1 MCGIAGICQIDA
13 TPLTPEA
20 GQWVKAMTDRMAHR
34 GPDGEGQ
41 WSHGPVCLGHRRLS
55 IIDLSGGGQPMHSAD
70 GQLTVTFNGEIY
82 NSAELKEQFPAYVN
96 SLQLKDAA
104 GRPLTLD
111 AQGDGSF
118 RDYLE
123 SFYMA
128 SAQQAL
134 DSGKDLSGLDWL
146 TIQQGRV
153 TGMDLA
159 KYAVYVTR
167 LKAVPAFDSFDLSS
181 GETNEFGTTAIA
193 AQHFTDFSMKNSTV
207 SSTRAD
213 ERIVRLLNPMNYIGQ
228 SGVTSAKYWRIRH
241 GAKDRD
247 TALAI
252 PLLLATKLAN
262 SGMQVDF
269 ASPWDRGHDGDYDL
283 SELFAWMDG
292 ICKAG
297 R

>member
-1 MCGIAGICQIDA
+1 
-13 TPLTPEA
+13 
-20 GQWVKAMTDRMAHR
+20 
-34 GPDGEGQ
+34 
-41 WSHGPVCLGHRRLS
+41 
-55 IIDLSGGGQPMHSAD
+55 
-70 GQLTVTFNGEIY
+70 
-82 NSAELKEQFPAYVN
+82 
-96 SLQLKDAA
+96 
-104 GRPLTLD
+104 
-111 AQGDGSF
+111 
-118 RDYLE
+118 
-123 SFYMA
+123 
-128 SAQQAL
+128 
-134 DSGKDLSGLDWL
+134 
-146 TIQQGRV
+146 
-153 TGMDLA
+153 
-159 KYAVYVTR
+159 
-167 LKAVPAFDSFDLSS
+167 
-181 GETNEFGTTAIA
+181 
-193 AQHFTDFSMKNSTV
+193 MKNSTV